1 MIRIKKVNNSELERI
16 SGGGVEWF
24 AVGLGIATFVIFVSL
39 NLVTTFLTSGVVPI
53 KPITIITAYS
63 LR

>member
-24 AVGLGIATFVIFVSL
+24 AVGLGIATFVIFVS
-39 NLVTTFLTSGVVPI
+39 G
-53 KPITIITAYS
+53 IIEGYTNPGRCS
-63 LR
+63 